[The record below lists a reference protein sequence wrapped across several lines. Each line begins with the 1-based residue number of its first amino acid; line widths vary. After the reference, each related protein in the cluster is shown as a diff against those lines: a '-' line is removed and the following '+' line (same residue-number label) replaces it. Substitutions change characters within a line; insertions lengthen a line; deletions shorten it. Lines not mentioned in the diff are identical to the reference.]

1 MDYYEKMAKSGIRR
15 IPKTRADQLELLKF
29 YNRRVRESHPNY
41 RPAQLE
47 IDKKE
52 YPQEYE

>member
-29 YNRRVRESHPNY
+29 YNRRVRESHPDY
-41 RPAQLE
+41 KPAQLD